1 LFFLKKDEIFKK
13 NEEVILDIEI
23 LKTSKNKLKNSFK
36 LDLHFFSIFFSIFE
50 IVRIKY
56 NFLFNIIQIIWH

>member
-1 LFFLKKDEIFKK
+1 MLCFSSKKTKFSKK

-36 LDLHFFSIFFSIFE
+36 LDLHFFSIFI
-50 IVRIKY
+50 
-56 NFLFNIIQIIWH
+56 L